1 MPTRKW
7 EDYKFVLSGKGR
19 DTSAVFARDELFENM
34 GYAEAF
40 KENVDANIEQSEKLI
55 KTEFFKP

>member
-1 MPTRKW
+1 M
-7 EDYKFVLSGKGR
+7 LSGKGR